1 MNLFER
7 ITEKAFRAV
16 GATDMQ
22 RQYAAAKN
30 GRLVGD
36 LKSSN
41 LSANQDVRTSI
52 RELRAHG
59 RRLARDNDY
68 FIGFLKKLSNK
79 VIGIE
84 GIKLQ
89 VDAKKANGDKKE
101 DLNRSVEEKW
111 KRWCLKTNCDVT
123 GQSSLRDLAGL
134 ALNTLA
140 TDGEFL
146 IRYIYDPASEFGLKL
161 QMLDVDWL
169 DEDYNVEASK
179 NSDTGNRIVMSVE
192 YDQYDKP
199 VAYHFTDPRWSSTSV
214 PGLRVVPQAI
224 RRLRIPA
231 DQIMHRLR
239 KDRIG
244 QGRGVTWAHGAML
257 TMNQLDGF
265 DEAELVGARI
275 NASNMAFISLP
286 APLDPTSDQRPT
298 IDTEVSPGQVLEIPA
313 GSTVH
318 EFSPNKPQDT
328 SFSTRM
334 LRKIA
339 ASLGISH
346 STLTGDLTE
355 VNFSSIRAGT
365 IDERDIWRELQK
377 WMAEHFYQDI
387 YEKWLMFNSGMVPV
401 TALDQ
406 VMYPIW
412 RGRGFEWV
420 DPLKDITA
428 SALAV
433 DRGFTTLTKVLGES
447 GQDFE
452 ETIDQIAYEKDYMA
466 KKNVTL
472 ADAVSMQDAQAQ
484 IAADQADAQAKQDA
498 KNNKDNAQT
507 KGKSAGR

>member
-1 MNLFER
+1 MSLFER

-36 LKSSN
+36 FRSSN
-41 LSANQDVRTSI
+41 QSANQEIRGSI
-52 RELRAHG
+52 RQLRAHG
-59 RRLARDNDY
+59 RQLARDNDY
-68 FIGFLKKLSNK
+68 FIGFLKKLDSN
-79 VIGIE
+79 VIGTE
-84 GIKLQ
+84 GLKLQ
-89 VDAKKANGDKKE
+89 VDAQKANGEKKE
-101 DLNRSVEEKW
+101 DLNRAVEQKW
-111 KRWCLKTNCDVT
+111 KRWSLKKNCDVT
-123 GQSSLRDLAGL
+123 GQSSLRDQA
-134 ALNTLA
+134 ALFLKTIA
-140 TDGEFL
+140 TDGEAL
-146 IRYIYDPASEFGLKL
+146 ARYIYDPSSEFGLKL

-169 DEDYNVEASK
+169 DEDYNVEAAKSE
-179 NSDTGNRIVMSVE
+179 TGNRIIMSVE
-192 YDQYDKP
+192 VDEYDKP
-199 VAYHFTDPRWSSTSV
+199 VAYHFTDPKWQFTSV
-214 PGLRVVPQAI
+214 PGLKVVPQTI

-231 DQIMHRLR
+231 DQILHRFFKER
-239 KDRIG
+239 PG
-244 QGRGVTWAHGAML
+244 QTRGVTSAHGAMITL
-257 TMNQLDGF
+257 NQLDGF

-275 NASNMAFISLP
+275 NASNMAFISAP
-286 APLDPTSDQRPT
+286 APLDPTSDQKPT

-313 GSTVH
+313 GYTVH

-339 ASLGISH
+339 TSLGMSH

-365 IDERDIWRELQK
+365 IEERQMWRLMQK
-377 WMAEHFYQDI
+377 WLAEHFYQDV
-387 YEKWLMFNSGMVPV
+387 YEKWLMFNSGIVPV

-420 DPLKDITA
+420 DPLKDVTA
-428 SALAV
+428 SALAI
-433 DRGFTTLTKVLGES
+433 DRGFTTLTDILGEN
-447 GQDFE
+447 GKDFE
-452 ETIDQIAYEKDYMA
+452 ETIDQIAAEKAYL
-466 KKNVTL
+466 KKKDVTL